1 MFNRTQELLNE
12 IESREKVVSQA
23 FLLNGRDWKEIK
35 VNETVWRNWN
45 GEVTTWANFVAQTG
59 QSVWSVDRMVNCYEY
74 FIEELGFTLE
84 DIYQGKGVS
93 SKNLIAIKGAAL
105 DKKKAE
111 ELLSVARETPSS
123 VRDRIRDFHGKPP
136 EDCRHEESQTICK
149 ACHRKIK

>member
-59 QSVWSVDRMVNCYEY
+59 QSVWSVDRMVNCYDY
-74 FIEELGFTLE
+74 FIEELGLAFE

-93 SKNLIAIKGAAL
+93 SKNLIAIK
-105 DKKKAE
+105 
-111 ELLSVARETPSS
+111 
-123 VRDRIRDFHGKPP
+123 
-136 EDCRHEESQTICK
+136 
-149 ACHRKIK
+149 